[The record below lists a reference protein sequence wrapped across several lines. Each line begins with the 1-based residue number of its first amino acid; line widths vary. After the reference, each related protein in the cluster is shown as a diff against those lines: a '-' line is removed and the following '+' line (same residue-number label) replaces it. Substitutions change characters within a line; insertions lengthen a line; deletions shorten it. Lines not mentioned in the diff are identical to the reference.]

1 MLGRARG
8 AGGAGSIGGGVVSGI
23 LTGGV
28 SASALVA
35 SAALAASAAT
45 RAAALSSTA
54 KISIY
59 ASCGKGSIDWR
70 RAKTSNNCVGE
81 AFASSNRF
89 RSART

>member
-1 MLGRARG
+1 MLGRVRG
-8 AGGAGSIGGGVVSGI
+8 VGGAGSIGAGAVSGI

-35 SAALAASAAT
+35 SAALASSAAF
-45 RAAALSSTA
+45 RAAASSSKA
-54 KISIY
+54 KISTY
-59 ASCGKGSIDWR
+59 ASCGNGSIDWR

-89 RSART
+89 RSVRT